1 MEYKEKSPQL
11 VEKPIVEADKMVVH
25 EENLYGIEVV
35 EAVDVEHNEHNHA
48 LTTDCRHPPAQGVR
62 FAYDLPTPS
71 SRSLDNGTTLAD
83 QKDPATSAADISTL
97 MKRLKNL

>member
-1 MEYKEKSPQL
+1 
-11 VEKPIVEADKMVVH
+11 MVVH

-48 LTTDCRHPPAQGVR
+48 LKTDYQHPPSAQGVR
-62 FAYDLPTPS
+62 FAYDLPKPS
-71 SRSLDNGTTLAD
+71 SQPLDNGTALAD

-97 MKRLKNL
+97 MQRLKNL